1 MKALRWIIVVAGMAL
16 ALPTQAPG
24 GFGDAEEILYRVSG
38 VRDNGGADNTGV
50 ATSFHCTNFSG
61 VFETIRFV
69 IRGANATVLANTA
82 LGLNHLETGTMS
94 THPTLSIPIVL
105 S

>member
-1 MKALRWIIVVAGMAL
+1 MIALRWIIAVAAIAL
-16 ALPTQAPG
+16 ALPAHG
-24 GFGDAEEILYRVSG
+24 AVGDAEQILYRVSG